1 MGNPRVPT
9 PSFCSN
15 PARKEVIKVS
25 LSLYKVEWTPLHYPG
40 SLGDQDS
47 DFLDDFQ
54 NEQDETYYI
63 DEDSLDKTV
72 LAWDECGKREEI
84 PDELV
89 QFLREK
95 VKEAEEGNI
104 SLALL

>member
-1 MGNPRVPT
+1 M
-9 PSFCSN
+9 SFG
-15 PARKEVIKVS
+15 
-25 LSLYKVEWTPLHYPG
+25 LYKVEWTPLHYPG
-40 SLGDQDS
+40 SLGDREI
-47 DFLDDFQ
+47 DFLEEFQ
-54 NEQDETYYI
+54 NEQDGTYYI
-63 DEDSLDKTV
+63 DEDLLDQTI

-95 VKEAEEGNI
+95 VREAEDGSI